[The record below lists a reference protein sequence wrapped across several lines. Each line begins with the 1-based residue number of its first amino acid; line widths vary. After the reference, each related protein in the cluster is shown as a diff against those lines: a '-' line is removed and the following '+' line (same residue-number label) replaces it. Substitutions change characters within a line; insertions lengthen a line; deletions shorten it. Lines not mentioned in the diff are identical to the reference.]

1 MQPCEGAARRWS
13 KLQPPQRLV
22 SCLHALPTAARTSA
36 RQVAHEAGFVYALVC
51 SQATGW
57 RDGPCKLRALTVH
70 TCKYMHMYGTKNP
83 EKETVQAWFA
93 LNPQRFERLLPASW
107 DDLALVSGWV
117 LIF

>member
-1 MQPCEGAARRWS
+1 M
-13 KLQPPQRLV
+13 
-22 SCLHALPTAARTSA
+22 H
-36 RQVAHEAGFVYALVC
+36 
-51 SQATGW
+51 
-57 RDGPCKLRALTVH
+57 
-70 TCKYMHMYGTKNP
+70 KYMYMYGTKNP